1 MKFGMFYPVAVAS
14 EADLGKGLWELDRKR
29 YMTAIDELR
38 EQAIAADETGWT
50 SMMFAEH
57 HFEIEGY
64 HVTPN
69 PLMLN
74 VYLAQHTKRLRQGQ
88 MGLVLPNWNPLRLA
102 EDIAM
107 ADHLTGGRL
116 DVGLSR
122 GYQPRSVGVM
132 GQHYRANAAG
142 TGRAEVEAVNRKI
155 VEEWFEVMRRSWTED
170 LWEYEGEFISVP
182 PRGLEWKHPIS
193 VKLNAGVEDGILTRV
208 ATVPKPKQLP
218 YPPLFTTLSQSPE
231 TINWSA
237 RIGASVVTLAADLD
251 IVRWVFQTYVDEAAK
266 HGRKL
271 RSGEYS
277 TKGGMVLCRNVAVG
291 RHARGSDGDRAAGV
305 GFLDPLARRIRL
317 LRSAAD
323 ERPGR
328 AGAENFRA
336 DARERNAD
344 RRHARRGRRG
354 NPAPERYA
362 QRRLHHLHYVC
373 WND

>member
-14 EADLGKGLWELDRKR
+14 EADLGKGLWGLDRTR

-170 LWEYEGEFISVP
+170 LWEY
-182 PRGLEWKHPIS
+182 RG
-193 VKLNAGVEDGILTRV
+193 
-208 ATVPKPKQLP
+208 
-218 YPPLFTTLSQSPE
+218 
-231 TINWSA
+231 
-237 RIGASVVTLAADLD
+237 
-251 IVRWVFQTYVDEAAK
+251 
-266 HGRKL
+266 
-271 RSGEYS
+271 
-277 TKGGMVLCRNVAVG
+277 
-291 RHARGSDGDRAAGV
+291 
-305 GFLDPLARRIRL
+305 
-317 LRSAAD
+317 
-323 ERPGR
+323 
-328 AGAENFRA
+328 
-336 DARERNAD
+336 
-344 RRHARRGRRG
+344 
-354 NPAPERYA
+354 
-362 QRRLHHLHYVC
+362 
-373 WND
+373 